1 MCEGS
6 FLPSSFGPHQKH
18 TEFESSLRSYPI
30 NSFAFFAKGWV
41 NDDSRSSGF
50 SLLCGF
56 DRELQSHCFGHE
68 GGTAGI
74 SVSRKGAVQAL
85 ALNAGGFGDLGNAAS
100 RSRDATQGDQEHT
113 GFVGILQCG
122 AEAFS
127 GELRTLA
134 QLVNCGFIVR
144 YACLA
149 FHGVSAGR
157 KYEGRL
163 RSRPKSPKQSA
174 YVRTLQAK
182 SHAASP

>member
-74 SVSRKGAVQAL
+74 SVSRQGAVQAL
-85 ALNAGGFGDLGNAAS
+85 ALDAGGFGYLGNAAA
-100 RSRDATQGDQEHT
+100 RFRDATQRDQEHA
-113 GFVGILQCG
+113 GLVGILQCS
-122 AEAFS
+122 AEVFG
-127 GELRTLA
+127 GELRTFA
-134 QLVNCGFIVR
+134 QLANCGFIVR
-144 YACLA
+144 CACLA
-149 FHGVSAGR
+149 FHDVSAGR

-174 YVRTLQAK
+174 
-182 SHAASP
+182 